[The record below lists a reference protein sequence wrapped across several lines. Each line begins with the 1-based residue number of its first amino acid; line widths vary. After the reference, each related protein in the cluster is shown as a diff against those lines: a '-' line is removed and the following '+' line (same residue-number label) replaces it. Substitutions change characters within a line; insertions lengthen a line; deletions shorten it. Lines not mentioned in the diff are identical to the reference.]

1 MITVSHLC
9 KQFVQPDGRS
19 IAAIDDVSFH
29 VERGEVVGI
38 IGPSGAG
45 KSVLLRTLNLL
56 EPPTSGS
63 ITIDGEEILAK
74 SYEHIRLHRRMGMVF
89 QSLNLFGHLSVLDNV
104 TLAPIKV
111 LGMNREEAEQ
121 LGMEMLRK
129 VAMAERADS
138 MTQHL
143 SGGQKQRVAIARC
156 LAMKPEI
163 VLLDEPTSS
172 LDPTMVGE
180 VQGVIRQLAQE
191 KLTMVIVTHEMQF
204 ARDISS
210 RVIFLADG
218 KIVEQGTPDEIFNTP
233 HNEATR
239 AFVHRIRSLVFE
251 IASRDFD
258 FYDMTSQI
266 KQFCIRHNLPEKMN
280 PLTHVVE
287 EMLLLVSHFNSPV
300 RIEVNHSDLTQET
313 NVSILHRGESQPPLD
328 RPDTDEL
335 SAMIIRG
342 MSKQITTEQT
352 AEGVKTVLQM

>member
-74 SYEHIRLHRRMGMVF
+74 SYEHNRLHRRMGMVF

-191 KLTMVIVTHEMQF
+191 KLTMVIVTHEVQ
-204 ARDISS
+204 
-210 RVIFLADG
+210 
-218 KIVEQGTPDEIFNTP
+218 
-233 HNEATR
+233 
-239 AFVHRIRSLVFE
+239 HR
-251 IASRDFD
+251 
-258 FYDMTSQI
+258 
-266 KQFCIRHNLPEKMN
+266 K
-280 PLTHVVE
+280 
-287 EMLLLVSHFNSPV
+287 
-300 RIEVNHSDLTQET
+300 
-313 NVSILHRGESQPPLD
+313 ES
-328 RPDTDEL
+328 
-335 SAMIIRG
+335 
-342 MSKQITTEQT
+342 
-352 AEGVKTVLQM
+352 